1 MSVGSTDITLW
12 ALGEDGWS
20 AGICCTKEGRIGVSQ
35 DVGEG
40 AFCCWC
46 SGTAK
51 LYYAV
56 SKKCGRSFRC
66 LIVVKKTVECYV
78 SGFWFSE
85 YGISYTHIM
94 GFAHMVLSIL
104 ILTDHKTLIL
114 LGTTKQ
120 LGAFFLWESM
130 HSSLVN
136 HSFLKN
142 RYSTEYFYG

>member
-1 MSVGSTDITLW
+1 
-12 ALGEDGWS
+12 
-20 AGICCTKEGRIGVSQ
+20 
-35 DVGEG
+35 
-40 AFCCWC
+40 
-46 SGTAK
+46 
-51 LYYAV
+51 
-56 SKKCGRSFRC
+56 
-66 LIVVKKTVECYV
+66 VVKKTVECYV

-136 HSFLKN
+136 HSFVKN